1 MSGAMIDRCN
11 ANSAHHR
18 AFITN
23 PPSLSSLLW
32 NRYILLTRNPVT
44 SHAHFSL
51 DNLVIYHPWRSRDR
65 FSSTNKGI
73 SFPPLPHP
81 DYSFLFLKN
90 PFSLQF
96 KTKNQID
103 SAPFRNDIF
112 SVATR
117 RRKNRYSSFLF
128 FSFFSTYPNVSI
140 TEQKREKGRR
150 RREKEKEKLVKKV
163 DTSNVTI
170 QLVPL

>member
-1 MSGAMIDRCN
+1 MLCNGELYRLFHSGTIAPREFDIDAPVSVCVSKIDVVFIHRPALYWRGRAFMSGAMIDRCN

-23 PPSLSSLLW
+23 PLSLSSLLW

-73 SFPPLPHP
+73 SFLPLPHP

-103 SAPFRNDIF
+103 SLHRFE
-112 SVATR
+112 TT
-117 RRKNRYSSFLF
+117 SF
-128 FSFFSTYPNVSI
+128 
-140 TEQKREKGRR
+140 Q
-150 RREKEKEKLVKKV
+150 
-163 DTSNVTI
+163 
-170 QLVPL
+170 

>member
-1 MSGAMIDRCN
+1 MLCNGELYRLFHSGTIAPREFDIDAHRCLCVYRRLMLFLYIAPRCIDGRAFMSGAMIDRCN

-73 SFPPLPHP
+73 SFLPLPHP

-96 KTKNQID
+96 KTKNLID
-103 SAPFRNDIF
+103 SLHRFE
-112 SVATR
+112 TT
-117 RRKNRYSSFLF
+117 SF
-128 FSFFSTYPNVSI
+128 
-140 TEQKREKGRR
+140 Q
-150 RREKEKEKLVKKV
+150 
-163 DTSNVTI
+163 
-170 QLVPL
+170 